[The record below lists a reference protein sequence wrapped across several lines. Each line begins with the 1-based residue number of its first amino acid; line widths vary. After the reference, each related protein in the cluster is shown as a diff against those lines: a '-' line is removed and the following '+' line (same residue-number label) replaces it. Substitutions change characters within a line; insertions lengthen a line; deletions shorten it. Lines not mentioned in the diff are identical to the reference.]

1 MKSGTQA
8 STIISR
14 RQTMIGAASLTFAL
28 ALDAGSPTD
37 AAGLDSNG
45 TNTHFSPWVS
55 IAPDGT
61 VSIMSAAAEMGQGS
75 MTSLPL
81 ILAEE
86 LDADWDKVRV
96 QPAPVIER
104 VYGNPAFGGAM
115 YTAGSTAV
123 RAYFE
128 PLRIFGAQVRRVLLD
143 NAARRWGVPVSE
155 LGTEPGVVVHA
166 KTNRR
171 LSYG

>member
-96 QPAPVIER
+96 QPAPRSSSE
-104 VYGNPAFGGAM
+104 F
-115 YTAGSTAV
+115 TATPPLAV
-123 RAYFE
+123 RC
-128 PLRIFGAQVRRVLLD
+128 IRR
-143 NAARRWGVPVSE
+143 AAPR
-155 LGTEPGVVVHA
+155 
-166 KTNRR
+166 
-171 LSYG
+171 

>member
-1 MKSGTQA
+1 
-8 STIISR
+8 
-14 RQTMIGAASLTFAL
+14 
-28 ALDAGSPTD
+28 
-37 AAGLDSNG
+37 
-45 TNTHFSPWVS
+45 
-55 IAPDGT
+55 
-61 VSIMSAAAEMGQGS
+61 MSAAAEMGQGS

-123 RAYFE
+123 RAYTSLQR
-128 PLRIFGAQVRRVLLD
+128 P
-143 NAARRWGVPVSE
+143 
-155 LGTEPGVVVHA
+155 
-166 KTNRR
+166 
-171 LSYG
+171 